1 MPPKEGEQSGKSG
14 TLAGMRDAMKKATTE
29 MLILFLLRQ
38 KEMYVYEMIREMA
51 RLTDG
56 VLTFNTLYLAIYRL
70 QEREQIR
77 ESERRIVDGRAR
89 AYFSITMYSPVYP
102 RLRRFS
108 PAPWLT
114 THTSSQAEMLSTRRR
129 MAVCWRRWPE
139 MARRMS
145 MSNLV

>member
-1 MPPKEGEQSGKSG
+1 MPLKEGEQSGKSG

-38 KEMYVYEMIREMA
+38 KEMYVYEMIQEMA

-77 ESERRIVDGRAR
+77 ESERRIVDGRAW
-89 AYFSITMYSPVYP
+89 AYFSITTKGQEYLQSLMEEYRIMTGAINS
-102 RLRRFS
+102 L
-108 PAPWLT
+108 
-114 THTSSQAEMLSTRRR
+114 
-129 MAVCWRRWPE
+129 
-139 MARRMS
+139 
-145 MSNLV
+145 LVRDGQLYRGGDSDV

>member
-38 KEMYVYEMIREMA
+38 KEMYVYEMIQEMA
-51 RLTDG
+51 RLTGG

-89 AYFSITMYSPVYP
+89 AYFAITTKGQEYLQSLMEEYRIMTGAINS
-102 RLRRFS
+102 L
-108 PAPWLT
+108 
-114 THTSSQAEMLSTRRR
+114 
-129 MAVCWRRWPE
+129 
-139 MARRMS
+139 
-145 MSNLV
+145 LVRDGQLYRGGDSDV

>member
-1 MPPKEGEQSGKSG
+1 MPLKEGEQSGKSG

-38 KEMYVYEMIREMA
+38 KEMYVYEMIQEMA

-77 ESERRIVDGRAR
+77 ESERRIVDGRVR
-89 AYFSITMYSPVYP
+89 AYFTITTKGQEYLQSLMEEYRIMTGAINS
-102 RLRRFS
+102 L
-108 PAPWLT
+108 
-114 THTSSQAEMLSTRRR
+114 
-129 MAVCWRRWPE
+129 
-139 MARRMS
+139 
-145 MSNLV
+145 LVRDGQLYRGGDSDV

>member
-1 MPPKEGEQSGKSG
+1 MPLKEGEQSGKSG

-38 KEMYVYEMIREMA
+38 KEMYVYETIQEMA

-89 AYFSITMYSPVYP
+89 AYFAITPKGQEYLQSLMEEYRIMTGAINS
-102 RLRRFS
+102 L
-108 PAPWLT
+108 
-114 THTSSQAEMLSTRRR
+114 
-129 MAVCWRRWPE
+129 
-139 MARRMS
+139 
-145 MSNLV
+145 LVRDGQLYRGGDSDV